1 VTNEEL
7 ENAVDFITR
16 QQVSTAEMIAAL
28 ARNQVEHAKRLMSLE
43 ESNQLLI
50 RLVGDIDARLD
61 RGDTRDEKLE
71 EAFQTIA
78 NISARQDE
86 RIRSLEGM

>member
-1 VTNEEL
+1 MTNEEL